1 MQPIN
6 PAEMTE
12 EEKRAR
18 MKRLKPEKPKKI
30 YELDNEDEGHDQRSW
45 ANLMKKKTMRVTQ

>member
-45 ANLMKKKTMRVTQ
+45 ANLMKKKP

>member
-1 MQPIN
+1 MKLIKQPIN

-18 MKRLKPEKPKKI
+18 MRRLKPEKPKTI
-30 YELDNEDEGHDQRSW
+30 YELEDEDGDHDQRSW
-45 ANLMKKKTMRVTQ
+45 ANLMKKKS